1 MHQSVQAS
9 LCDELTLEHI
19 VTISDRK
26 LTGKDECLS
35 AVLVVDYLLKVVL
48 DLIIQLN
55 HPKVINNQ
63 HILVVE
69 LSEEVSLSS
78 LQVHKFEILYKHIHC
93 EVHDLDSIST
103 CSVS

>member
-55 HPKVINNQ
+55 HPKVIDNQ
-63 HILVVE
+63 RILVAE
-69 LSEEVSLSS
+69 LAEEVLDFDYASPNGKNIIMRISYFDALS
-78 LQVHKFEILYKHIHC
+78 
-93 EVHDLDSIST
+93 
-103 CSVS
+103 